1 MNKLINKNLIL
12 IFAVLALVLSFSL
25 VNTVSARTVT
35 VDFGTTTEF
44 DTYDD
49 NNNSGNNNNNNSG
62 NNNNNNNQNQN
73 TSLVPVITSI
83 SPTSGITKT
92 GAKTLTINGYNFIP
106 SSVARWNGSDRSTSY
121 VSSSQLLMR
130 TTDADISGLGAY
142 SITVYNHTTNG
153 GVSNTKYYTL
163 NKAPVTSSSTTKPKP
178 SSTAKP
184 KPAATT
190 PACVTET
197 TETEEDNSNLT
208 ASAIFSSDTF
218 LPTSFLGWLLLLI
231 LILLIV
237 IVWRK
242 LNHSGEKYKQTPL
255 KHA

>member
-1 MNKLINKNLIL
+1 MKNLLNKNLIL

-25 VNTVSARTVT
+25 SNVASARTVT
-35 VDFGTTTEF
+35 VDFGAANDNLPF
-44 DTYDD
+44 P
-49 NNNSGNNNNNNSG
+49 NNNSNNNNNNSG
-62 NNNNNNNQNQN
+62 NNNNNNTQN

-106 SSVARWNGSDRSTSY
+106 SSVARWNGSDRNTTY

-142 SITVYNHTTNG
+142 SITVYNHTANG
-153 GVSNTKYYTL
+153 GVSNTAYYTL
-163 NKAPVTSSSTTKPKP
+163 KTAPTTSSSTTKPKP
-178 SSTAKP
+178 SAKPSTTAK
-184 KPAATT
+184 KTTT
-190 PACVTET
+190 PACT
-197 TETEEDNSNLT
+197 TGTTDEENNSNLS
-208 ASAIFSSDTF
+208 ASAIFSSNSF
-218 LPTSFLGWLLLLI
+218 MPTTFLGWLLLI
-231 LILLIV
+231 IFILLIV

-242 LNHSGEKYKQTPL
+242 LNRSNEKYKQTPL

>member
-1 MNKLINKNLIL
+1 MKNLLNKNLIL

-25 VNTVSARTVT
+25 ANKVSARTVT
-35 VDFGTTTEF
+35 VDFGASSEF
-44 DTYDD
+44 DQND
-49 NNNSGNNNNNNSG
+49 NNNNNSG
-62 NNNNNNNQNQN
+62 NNNNGNNNNNNNNQNS
-73 TSLVPVITSI
+73 SLVPVITSI

-142 SITVYNHTTNG
+142 SITVYNHTSNG
-153 GVSNTKYYTL
+153 GVSNTAYYTL
-163 NKAPVTSSSTTKPKP
+163 NKAPASSSTTSKPKP

-184 KPAATT
+184 KPASTT
-190 PACVTET
+190 PACATEAT
-197 TETEEDNSNLT
+197 TDKGDNSNLT
-208 ASAIFSSDTF
+208 ASALFSSDTF

-231 LILLIV
+231 FILLIV

-242 LNHSGEKYKQTPL
+242 LNRSTEKYKATPL